1 MFQVISYSFTEDIIA
16 KDCEAAE
23 VALKQ
28 GNLPVS
34 CLVSVNLQRI
44 PVSNFDLFNCEKFSN
59 ERSSC

>member
-1 MFQVISYSFTEDIIA
+1 MFQVISCSFIEDIIA

-34 CLVSVNLQRI
+34 CLVSVNFQRI
-44 PVSNFDLFNCEKFSN
+44 SNFDLFTNEKFSN
-59 ERSSC
+59 EGKIC